1 MLTADA
7 SIWGVRVPACIMSL
21 GACHDVG
28 QLRLLYG
35 RPGCGVWAIWWT
47 DRAQGVAAKVIPCVL
62 ESFSIG
68 SLVHRVR
75 RRAVRR
81 VSWLCVC
88 GTSKILRHVMSLT
101 AEVVSHIEGDLRRYA
116 YGK

>member
-1 MLTADA
+1 
-7 SIWGVRVPACIMSL
+7 MSL

-35 RPGCGVWAIWWT
+35 RPGCGVWAIWQT
-47 DRAQGVAAKVIPCVL
+47 DRVQGVAAKVIPCLL

-68 SLVHRVR
+68 SIVHRIR
-75 RRAVRR
+75 RRAVRP
-81 VSWLCVC
+81 VSWLVVY
-88 GTSKILRHVMSLT
+88 GTPEFLRHVMSLT